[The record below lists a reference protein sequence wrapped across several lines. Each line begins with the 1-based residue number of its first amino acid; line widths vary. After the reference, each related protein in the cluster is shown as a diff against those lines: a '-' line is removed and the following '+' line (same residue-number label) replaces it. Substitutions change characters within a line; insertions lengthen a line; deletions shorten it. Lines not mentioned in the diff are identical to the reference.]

1 MKALVIL
8 LLLFIFCSSTFAID
22 SYWDKYFPE
31 NGRKVE
37 VKIIVYIM
45 QPKVYEEARDL
56 YWGPGRAD
64 IKAFVIHYK
73 DETSAIF
80 MPLRNIDEFRKKVDK
95 DLHDVSSADSK
106 SEIKSKMYHDYIGQY
121 YFSDLYVDICD
132 VGHETLHSV
141 DRVLELQGRPK
152 IFNLP

>member
-1 MKALVIL
+1 VKTLVIL
-8 LLLFIFCSSTFAID
+8 LLLFVFCSTAFAID

-37 VKIIVYIM
+37 VKMIVYIM
-45 QPKVYEEARDL
+45 MPKVYEEARDL

-64 IKAFVIHYK
+64 VRAFVVHYK

-80 MPLRNIDEFRKKVDK
+80 MPLISINDFKKRVDK
-95 DLHDVSSADSK
+95 DLEDVSSTESK
-106 SEIKSKMYHDYIGQY
+106 SEIKNNMFRNHIAQY
-121 YFSDLYVDICD
+121 YFSDLYIDLCN